1 MTFYIQPTIEDVAIK
16 AESDITT
23 VGAGYGNVEIAGL
36 GDLRVSTKPISER
49 TDGKGNNSSYLRS
62 YKLICFS
69 DSNLT
74 QYVLLSQ
81 LSLELPQ
88 QRERW

>member
-1 MTFYIQPTIEDVAIK
+1 MEDVEIK

-36 GDLRVSTKPISER
+36 GDLMVSTKPITER

-62 YKLICFS
+62 YKLICFT
-69 DSNLT
+69 DSRLT
-74 QYVLLSQ
+74 QYLIVSQ
-81 LSLELPQ
+81 ISLQLPQ
-88 QRERW
+88 QQGRW